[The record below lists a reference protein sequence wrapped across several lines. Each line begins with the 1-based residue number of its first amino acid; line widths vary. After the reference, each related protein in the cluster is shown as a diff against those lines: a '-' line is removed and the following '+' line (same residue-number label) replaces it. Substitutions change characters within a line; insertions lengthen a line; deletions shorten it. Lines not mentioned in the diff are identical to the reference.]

1 MKFNLIAGCMLAL
14 LAASCSDARMKKN
27 ATADSTIGFVA
38 PAAACIDLNAPPL
51 MDETYSPIA
60 ENNYKSS
67 KSDPLS
73 TFSID
78 VDGASYS
85 NSRRMLMEGFLPPPD
100 AVRIEEFVNYFTYA
114 YPKPTNG
121 EPFSIYNEYHD
132 CPWAPGHKL
141 LQIGLKGKEVDLGTA
156 PNNNLVFLIDV
167 SGSMDEAD
175 KLPLL
180 IRSFKLLVKQL
191 KEDDRI
197 SLVVYAGNA
206 GVVLDG
212 AKGSE
217 PERILAALD
226 NLQAGGSTAG
236 GEGIELAYKIAKEH
250 YIKKGNNRVIL
261 ATDGDFN
268 VGISDQVQLEQFIAS
283 KRDDGLYLSV
293 LGFGTGNIKD
303 NNMETLADKGNGN
316 YNYIDNFMEARKVLV
331 SQFGGTLVTIAK
343 DVKIQVE
350 FNPAKV
356 KEYRLIGYENRLLN
370 NEDFNDDKKDAGE
383 IGAGHC
389 VTALYEIIPAGSK
402 EIKTSVDDLKYKS
415 SAVNNFELAT
425 LKLRYKNTGKNDT
438 VSRLIAKTLL
448 PSMDDGEPSADFKLA
463 AGVAEF
469 GMLLRDSKHADKSTF
484 EQSIEL
490 AGSATKNDPEGY
502 ISGLIEMIKISKELK
517 SGLAKK

>member
-1 MKFNLIAGCMLAL
+1 MKLNLIAGCVLAL
-14 LAASCSDARMKKN
+14 LIVSCSSGNHEKN
-27 ATADSTIGFVA
+27 ATADAMYCNI
-38 PAAACIDLNAPPL
+38 APPSSNV
-51 MDETYSPIA
+51 DVYPPPSNETYDAIT
-60 ENNYKSS
+60 ENNYKAA

-85 NSRRMLMEGFLPPPD
+85 NTRRMLMDGFLPAPD
-100 AVRIEEFVNYFTYA
+100 AVRIEEFINYFSYA

-121 EPFSIYNEYHD
+121 EPFSVYNEYHD

-141 LQIGLKGKEVDLGTA
+141 LQIGLKGKEMDMGTG

-167 SGSMDEAD
+167 SGSMNDPN

-180 IRSFKLLVKQL
+180 VRSFKLLVKQL

-197 SLVVYAGNA
+197 SMVVYAGSA

-212 AKGSE
+212 ATGAE
-217 PERILAALD
+217 PEKILSALD
-226 NLQAGGSTAG
+226 NLRAGGSTAG
-236 GEGIELAYKIAKEH
+236 GEGIELAYNIAKEH
-250 YIKKGNNRVIL
+250 YIKDGNNRVIL

-268 VGISDQVQLEQFIAS
+268 VGIFDQSRLQRLIES

-303 NNMETLADKGNGN
+303 NIMETLADKGNGN

-331 SQFGGTLVTIAK
+331 SQFGGTLITIAK

-350 FNPAKV
+350 FNPAQV

-370 NEDFNDDKKDAGE
+370 TEDFNDDKKDAGE

-402 EIKTSVDDLKYKS
+402 ESKTNVDELNYKTGINNS
-415 SAVNNFELAT
+415 SELAT

-438 VSRLIAKTLL
+438 VSRLISKALL
-448 PSMDDGEPSADFKLA
+448 PAMDKDEPSADFKLA

-469 GMLLRDSKHADKSTF
+469 GMLLRDSKYLEKSSF
-484 EQSIEL
+484 DQSMEL
-490 AGSATKNDPEGY
+490 ADAGVKNDPEGY
-502 ISGLIEMIKISKELK
+502 IAGLIEMIKLSKELK
-517 SGLAKK
+517 SGFAKK